1 MADFLRSKCC
11 EGRNPHVRYRTISD
25 DLQVK
30 YIFTD
35 NYFDN
40 YRGSKEVKLFYIK
53 HKRPYFP
60 HHGSKSRPE
69 KFQLISGTCWQSSCH
84 RASEESVWE
93 SCCPGG
99 SPRPKAFEPWN
110 TVRIYAEI

>member
-40 YRGSKEVKLFYIK
+40 YRGSKEVKLLHIK
-53 HKRPYFP
+53 HKWLHFP
-60 HHGSKSRPE
+60 HHSSKSRPE
-69 KFQLISGTCWQSSCH
+69 KFQLIS
-84 RASEESVWE
+84 RNMLA
-93 SCCPGG
+93 
-99 SPRPKAFEPWN
+99 
-110 TVRIYAEI
+110 I

>member
-40 YRGSKEVKLFYIK
+40 YRGSKEVKLLYIE
-53 HKRPYFP
+53 RNGY
-60 HHGSKSRPE
+60 
-69 KFQLISGTCWQSSCH
+69 ISHTMAQNH
-84 RASEESVWE
+84 
-93 SCCPGG
+93 
-99 SPRPKAFEPWN
+99 
-110 TVRIYAEI
+110 VRRNFS

>member
-53 HKRPYFP
+53 HK
-60 HHGSKSRPE
+60 
-69 KFQLISGTCWQSSCH
+69 
-84 RASEESVWE
+84 
-93 SCCPGG
+93 
-99 SPRPKAFEPWN
+99 
-110 TVRIYAEI
+110 